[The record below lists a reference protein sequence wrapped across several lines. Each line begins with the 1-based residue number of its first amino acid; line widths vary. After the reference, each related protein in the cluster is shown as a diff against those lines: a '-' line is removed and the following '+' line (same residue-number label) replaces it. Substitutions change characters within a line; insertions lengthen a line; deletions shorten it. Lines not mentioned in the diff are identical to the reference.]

1 MNVVFYNHS
10 KRSNSTKL
18 PTGGTEI
25 ACVLKDDCSVVSPIL
40 ELKTDGYPTYNYAY
54 ISDFARYYYVSD
66 WRFNRGLWSCT
77 LNVDVLTSWRT
88 DIRATTA
95 FVEYSSSNY
104 SMDYTDDRI
113 MSTQEKEISVS
124 ETPASLSPF
133 SSTGCYI
140 LSVIST
146 DANGYNGAC
155 AVYAMTQSQL
165 AEFSATI
172 TANSFLDGIWEGIK
186 NSFNNPFE
194 AIVSCRWIPFSV
206 DSLSGSNKNIIIT
219 YADSGVQGKLLTS
232 NFKSLGVSMN
242 LPRLGTDASFLDI
255 SPFVSA
261 TLYLPF
267 IGTVPLDID
276 AYYKSST
283 FSISMECDVV
293 TGDIVYTVG
302 SSFSAFTSTYSGN
315 CSTQIPL
322 SNNAPDSLGMIAST
336 SGVIGGIVSTVSG
349 IATKNPKL
357 IAQGLGATGIGTV
370 GSLKSAEVHTQT
382 NGALSSRIGSKI
394 SLTIKIVVMRNK
406 VLETVQGAGRITT
419 IGLPCYQTLK
429 LSTLYGY
436 CQCSGA
442 SVSAAATDTELET
455 INNLVNSGIYLE

>member
-1 MNVVFYNHS
+1 MQVVFYNHT

-25 ACVLKDDCSVVSPIL
+25 ACVLKDECSIVSPVL
-40 ELKTDGYPTYNYAY
+40 ELKTDGHSIYNYAY

-66 WRFNRGLWSCT
+66 WTFNRGVWRCT
-77 LNVDVLTSWRT
+77 LNVDVLTSWRN
-88 DIRATTA
+88 DILATTA

-242 LPRLGTDASFLDI
+242 LPRLGTDASFLDV

-382 NGALSSRIGSKI
+382 NGALSSRIGSKL
-394 SLTIKIVVMRNK
+394 SLTMKIVVMRNK

-429 LSTLYGY
+429 LSTLSGY

-455 INNLVNSGIYLE
+455 INELVNSGIYIE

>member
-1 MNVVFYNHS
+1 
-10 KRSNSTKL
+10 
-18 PTGGTEI
+18 
-25 ACVLKDDCSVVSPIL
+25 
-40 ELKTDGYPTYNYAY
+40 
-54 ISDFARYYYVSD
+54 
-66 WRFNRGLWSCT
+66 
-77 LNVDVLTSWRT
+77 
-88 DIRATTA
+88 
-95 FVEYSSSNY
+95 
-104 SMDYTDDRI
+104 
-113 MSTQEKEISVS
+113 
-124 ETPASLSPF
+124 
-133 SSTGCYI
+133 
-140 LSVIST
+140 
-146 DANGYNGAC
+146 
-155 AVYAMTQSQL
+155 MTQSQL

-172 TANSFLDGIWEGIK
+172 TADSFLDGIWAGLK

-255 SPFVSA
+255 SPFASA

-283 FSISMECDVV
+283 FSINMHCDVV

-322 SNNAPDSLGMIAST
+322 SNNAPDSLGMIASS
-336 SGVIGGIVSTVSG
+336 SGVIGGIVSAVSG
-349 IATKNPKL
+349 IATKSTKL
-357 IAQGLGATGIGTV
+357 IAQGLGAAGIGTV

-394 SLTIKIVVMRNK
+394 SLTIKIVVMRSK
-406 VLETVQGAGRITT
+406 VLETVQGAGRIAA

-429 LSTLYGY
+429 LSTLSGY

-455 INNLVNSGIYLE
+455 INELVNSGIYIE

>member
-1 MNVVFYNHS
+1 MQVVFYNHA

-25 ACVLKDDCSVVSPIL
+25 ACILKDECSVVSPVL

-66 WRFNRGLWSCT
+66 WTFNRGVWSCN
-77 LNVDVLTSWRT
+77 LNVDVLTSWRN

-155 AVYAMTQSQL
+155 AVYALTQSQL
-165 AEFSATI
+165 ADFSATI

-232 NFKSLGVSMN
+232 NFKSLGVSIN
-242 LPRLGTDASFLDI
+242 LPRLGTDASFLDV

-267 IGTVPLDID
+267 IGTVPLDVD
-276 AYYKSST
+276 AYYKSDT
-283 FSISMECDVV
+283 FSVDMKCDVV

-322 SNNAPDSLGMIAST
+322 SNNAPDSVGMIAST

-357 IAQGLGATGIGTV
+357 IAQGLGAAGVGTV

-406 VLETVQGAGRITT
+406 VLETVQGAGRIAA

-429 LSTLYGY
+429 LSTLSGY

-455 INNLVNSGIYLE
+455 INELVNSGIYIE

>member
-1 MNVVFYNHS
+1 MQVVFYNHA

-25 ACVLKDDCSVVSPIL
+25 ACVLKDDCSVVSPVL

-54 ISDFARYYYVSD
+54 ISDFGRYYYVND
-66 WRFNRGLWSCT
+66 WSYNRGVWSCT
-77 LNVDVLTSWRT
+77 LSVDVLTSWRSN
-88 DIRATTA
+88 ILGTTA
-95 FVEYSSSNY
+95 FVEYSTSNY
-104 SMDYTDDRI
+104 SMDYTDTRI
-113 MSTQEKEISVS
+113 MSTQEKEISFS

-172 TANSFLDGIWEGIK
+172 TADSFLDGIWAGLK

-255 SPFVSA
+255 SPFASA

-283 FSISMECDVV
+283 FSINMHCDVV

-322 SNNAPDSLGMIAST
+322 SNNAPDSLGMIASS
-336 SGVIGGIVSTVSG
+336 SGVIGGIVSAVSG
-349 IATKNPKL
+349 IATKSTKL
-357 IAQGLGATGIGTV
+357 IAQGLGAAGIGTV

-394 SLTIKIVVMRNK
+394 SLTIKIVVMRSK
-406 VLETVQGAGRITT
+406 VLETVQGAGRIAA

-429 LSTLYGY
+429 LSTLSGY

-455 INNLVNSGIYLE
+455 INELVNSGIYIE

>member
-1 MNVVFYNHS
+1 MQVVFYNHA

-25 ACVLKDDCSVVSPIL
+25 ACVLKDDCSVVSPVL

-66 WRFNRGLWSCT
+66 WTFNRGVWSCN

-113 MSTQEKEISVS
+113 MSTQEKEISLS

-165 AEFSATI
+165 AAFSATI
-172 TANSFLDGIWEGIK
+172 TASSFLDGIWEGIK

-206 DSLSGSNKNIIIT
+206 DSLSGTTKNIIIT

-242 LPRLGTDASFLDI
+242 LPRLGTDASFLDV

-322 SNNAPDSLGMIAST
+322 SNNAPDSVGMIAST

-357 IAQGLGATGIGTV
+357 IAQGLGAAGIGTV

-394 SLTIKIVVMRNK
+394 SLTIKIVVMRSK
-406 VLETVQGAGRITT
+406 VLETVQGAGRIAA
-419 IGLPCYQTLK
+419 IGLPCYQTVK
-429 LSTLYGY
+429 LSTLSGY

>member
-1 MNVVFYNHS
+1 MQVVFYNHE

-25 ACVLKDDCSVVSPIL
+25 ACVLKDDCSVVSPVL

-77 LNVDVLTSWRT
+77 LSVDVLTSWRT

-242 LPRLGTDASFLDI
+242 LPRLGTDASFLDV

-283 FSISMECDVV
+283 FSINMECDVV

-322 SNNAPDSLGMIAST
+322 SNNAPDSVGMITST

-357 IAQGLGATGIGTV
+357 IAQGIGAAGIGTV

-394 SLTIKIVVMRNK
+394 ALTIKIVVMRSK
-406 VLETVQGAGRITT
+406 VLETVQGASRIAA
-419 IGLPCYQTLK
+419 IGLPCYKTLK
-429 LSTLYGY
+429 LSTLSGY

-442 SVSAAATDTELET
+442 SVSAAATDTELDT

>member
-1 MNVVFYNHS
+1 MNVVFYNHA
-10 KRSNSTKL
+10 KRNNSTKL
-18 PTGGTEI
+18 PSGGTEI
-25 ACVLKDDCSVVSPIL
+25 ACVLKDDCSVISPVL
-40 ELKTDGYPTYNYAY
+40 EIKTATRPNYNYAY
-54 ISDFARYYYVSD
+54 ISDFGRYYYVND
-66 WRFNRGLWSCT
+66 WSYNRGVWSCT
-77 LNVDVLTSWRT
+77 LSVDVLTSWRSN
-88 DIRATTA
+88 ILGTTA
-95 FVEYSSSNY
+95 FVEYSTSNY
-104 SMDYTDDRI
+104 SMDYTDTRI
-113 MSTQEKEISVS
+113 MSTQEKEISFS

-172 TANSFLDGIWEGIK
+172 TADSFLDGIWAGLK
-186 NSFNNPFE
+186 NSFE

-255 SPFVSA
+255 SPFASA

-283 FSISMECDVV
+283 FSINMHCDVV

-322 SNNAPDSLGMIAST
+322 SNNAPDSLGMIASS
-336 SGVIGGIVSTVSG
+336 SGVIGGIVSAVSG
-349 IATKNPKL
+349 IATKSTKL
-357 IAQGLGATGIGTV
+357 IAQGLGAAGIGTV

-394 SLTIKIVVMRNK
+394 SLTIKIVVMRSK
-406 VLETVQGAGRITT
+406 VLETVQGAGRIAA

-429 LSTLYGY
+429 LSTLSGY

-455 INNLVNSGIYLE
+455 INELVNSGIYIE

>member
-1 MNVVFYNHS
+1 
-10 KRSNSTKL
+10 
-18 PTGGTEI
+18 
-25 ACVLKDDCSVVSPIL
+25 
-40 ELKTDGYPTYNYAY
+40 
-54 ISDFARYYYVSD
+54 
-66 WRFNRGLWSCT
+66 
-77 LNVDVLTSWRT
+77 
-88 DIRATTA
+88 
-95 FVEYSSSNY
+95 
-104 SMDYTDDRI
+104 
-113 MSTQEKEISVS
+113 
-124 ETPASLSPF
+124 
-133 SSTGCYI
+133 
-140 LSVIST
+140 
-146 DANGYNGAC
+146 
-155 AVYAMTQSQL
+155 
-165 AEFSATI
+165 
-172 TANSFLDGIWEGIK
+172 
-186 NSFNNPFE
+186 
-194 AIVSCRWIPFSV
+194 
-206 DSLSGSNKNIIIT
+206 
-219 YADSGVQGKLLTS
+219 
-232 NFKSLGVSMN
+232 MN
-242 LPRLGTDASFLDI
+242 LPILGTDASFLEF
-255 SPFVSA
+255 SPFLSA

-322 SNNAPDSLGMIAST
+322 SNNAPDSVGMIAST

-357 IAQGLGATGIGTV
+357 IAQGLGTAGIGTV

>member
-25 ACVLKDDCSVVSPIL
+25 ACVLKDDCSVTSPLL

-66 WRFNRGLWSCT
+66 WAFNRGIWSCT
-77 LNVDVLTSWRT
+77 LNVDVLTSWRA

-133 SSTGCYI
+133 SSIGCYI

-206 DSLSGSNKNIIIT
+206 DSLSGTTKNIVIT

-242 LPRLGTDASFLDI
+242 LPRLGTTASFLDV

-267 IGTVPLDID
+267 IGTVPLDVD
-276 AYYKSST
+276 AYYKSNT
-283 FSISMECDVV
+283 FSVDMKCDVV
-293 TGDIVYTVG
+293 TGDIVYTLG

-315 CSTQIPL
+315 CSTPIPL
-322 SNNAPDSLGMIAST
+322 SNNAPDSVGMIAST

-357 IAQGLGATGIGTV
+357 IAQGLGASGIATV

-394 SLTIKIVVMRNK
+394 SLTIKIVVMRSK

-442 SVSAAATDTELET
+442 SVSAAATDTELDT